1 MEHLLIILK
10 LLPFICIPPIILAF
24 EQLRNLW
31 LSSRKHNITDLF
43 AIGLVSFL
51 VIGIFV
57 YCFAYDI
64 TFDVPLHD
72 YYFVIAVFNLY
83 IMFAVVFG
91 MFMVLTQL
99 FVLLAGQQMNQTLGK
114 IHFWITFVGSHCILS
129 SLLFM
134 CINLPK
140 PDVLA
145 ENELYIDLNI
155 AISVAI
161 LFVFIAQV
169 LFLINLMYSILR
181 RLSIPK

>member
-1 MEHLLIILK
+1 MERLLIITK
-10 LLPFICIPPIILAF
+10 LLPFICIPLLLNSF
-24 EQLRNLW
+24 WQLRSFW

-57 YCFAYDI
+57 YCFAYDL

-72 YYFVIAVFNLY
+72 YYFVIGVFHLY
-83 IMFAVVFG
+83 IMFVVVFG
-91 MFMVLTQL
+91 MFMVLSQL

-134 CINLPK
+134 CISLPK
-140 PDVLA
+140 PDVSA
-145 ENELYIDLNI
+145 ENEWYNNLNI
-155 AISVAI
+155 AILVAI

-169 LFLINLMYSILR
+169 LFLVNLMYSILR